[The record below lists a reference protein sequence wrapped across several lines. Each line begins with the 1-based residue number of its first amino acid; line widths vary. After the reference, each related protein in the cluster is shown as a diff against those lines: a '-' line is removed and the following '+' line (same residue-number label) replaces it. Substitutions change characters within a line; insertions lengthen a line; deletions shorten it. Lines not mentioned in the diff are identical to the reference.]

1 MRKKVRY
8 ALTIEKLDG
17 LFPDAQTE
25 LHYDNPFQLLVAVI
39 LSAQCTDKRVNMI
52 TPELFKRFPT
62 SAEMAKASEEEI
74 YRYIKSISYP
84 NAKSK
89 NLLKMAQRLH
99 EVYKDE
105 LPEERK
111 DLESL
116 AGVGRKTANVIA
128 AVLYKQAVM
137 PVDTHVHR
145 VSRRIGLTTGA
156 KTPLETEKQLMAN
169 LDKTSDIALLHHQ
182 LILLGRYICK
192 ARKPECEACP
202 LPDCC
207 KFYATKTKPENS
219 NRRYS
224 TSKKK

>member
-1 MRKKVRY
+1 MRKKERY

-74 YRYIKSISYP
+74 YRHIKSISYP

-207 KFYATKTKPENS
+207 KFYTAKNKA
-219 NRRYS
+219 
-224 TSKKK
+224 

>member
-1 MRKKVRY
+1 MRKKERY

-39 LSAQCTDKRVNMI
+39 LSAQCTDKRVNI
-52 TPELFKRFPT
+52 VTPELFKRFPT

-105 LPEERK
+105 LPKERK

-128 AVLYKQAVM
+128 AVLYNQAVM

-145 VSRRIGLTTGA
+145 VSHRIGLTTGA

-169 LDKTSDIALLHHQ
+169 LDKASDIALLHHQ

-207 KFYATKTKPENS
+207 KFYATKNKV
-219 NRRYS
+219 
-224 TSKKK
+224 

>member
-1 MRKKVRY
+1 MRKKERY

-52 TPELFKRFPT
+52 TPELFKRFPS

-145 VSRRIGLTTGA
+145 VSRRIGLTTRA